1 MRAGDP
7 AAGGG
12 LPQDGTEAPLSAAA
26 ARGAGA
32 ASRGGG
38 AGGAEAPN
46 DTAAALAVRAFRNDL
61 EGAFVSRPNRFIV
74 IADTEEG
81 RIRAHCPNPGRLTEL
96 LIPGRRLIFERRAG
110 GAGAGAAAGGCGA
123 DESAAGAPDTDGTG
137 KTPEEAPGRSPRRTR
152 YTLVGGYYHGQALSL
167 YSARANQIA
176 RELVLPTIF
185 PGARDVR
192 AEPRHEGGRFDF
204 AVETPSGRH
213 LVEVKACTLIHNG
226 VGMFP
231 DAVSARASR
240 HLQELAEVGGNGHI
254 VFVIMRPAAER
265 FVPDLHTDPVF
276 AQTLREISGRVH
288 LHAVSVAC
296 TPDGC
301 VMVAD
306 PSIPVDLSP
315 VRLVDADAGAY
326 MLVIHRSAATRR
338 EVGSLGELELPA
350 GYYVYVGSGRRNLAA
365 RVKRHL
371 RRRKRIHWH
380 VDHLT
385 VDAEKVTAYPIYTDG
400 DIECDLAARIRKV
413 AGAEDG
419 IVVPGFGS
427 SDCGC
432 PGHLVHLPRDPL
444 RTESFVEALLD
455 YRMNAMT

>member
-1 MRAGDP
+1 MRP
-7 AAGGG
+7 
-12 LPQDGTEAPLSAAA
+12 
-26 ARGAGA
+26 
-32 ASRGGG
+32 
-38 AGGAEAPN
+38 GGAEAPN
-46 DTAAALAVRAFRNDL
+46 DTAAARAVRAFRNDL

-96 LIPGRRLIFERRAG
+96 LIPGRRLIFERRDGGAADAG
-110 GAGAGAAAGGCGA
+110 PGGRGADGSADGAGDGGSVGVGDAAAGAGVGRDADEAATGA
-123 DESAAGAPDTDGTG
+123 DGTP
-137 KTPEEAPGRSPRRTR
+137 TTYGRRTQRTQRTR
-152 YTLVGGYYHGQALSL
+152 YTLVGGYYQGQALSL

-176 RELVLPTIF
+176 RKLVLPALF
-185 PGARDVR
+185 PDTRDVR

-231 DAVSARASR
+231 DAVSTRASR

-301 VMVAD
+301 VTVAE
-306 PSIPVDLSP
+306 PSVPVDLSP

-326 MLVIHRSAATRR
+326 LLVIHRSTATRR

-350 GYYVYVGSGRRNLAA
+350 GYYVYVGSGRRNLTA

-385 VDAEKVTAYPIYTDG
+385 LDADKVTAHPIFTDR
-400 DIECDLAARIRKV
+400 DIECDLAGRIRAV
-413 AGAEDG
+413 AAAEDG
-419 IVVPGFGS
+419 TVISGFGS
-427 SDCGC
+427 SDCTC

-444 RTESFVEALLD
+444 RTEGFVEALLD
-455 YRMNAMT
+455 YRMNAVK